1 MQKRPSNDWHELF
14 LTELAKTHSVVK
26 AAAAAGIKRDTAYRH
41 YRKDA
46 DFAAR
51 WDTAVKWKTGFLESM
66 SRGANITMAAR
77 SVGISR
83 RAAYKARKNDPE
95 FAAEWEAALWEG
107 LETMEGLALE
117 HAIEHKNVSLLK
129 FLITSTR
136 ARLGPDPLATPP
148 GARPVE
154 PLERALTYTDAN
166 GVERPVSDWQEGA
179 A

>member
-1 MQKRPSNDWHELF
+1 MAKRPTNDWHEPF
-14 LTELAKTHSVVK
+14 LTELARTRNVGK
-26 AAAAAGIKRDTAYRH
+26 AAAAAGIKRDTAHPH

-51 WDTAVKWKTGFLESM
+51 WDTAVKWQTGFLESL
-66 SRGANITMAAR
+66 SRRANITVAAR

-117 HAIEHKNVSLLK
+117 YAIEHKNVSLLK
-129 FLITSTR
+129 FLITNSR
-136 ARLGPDPLATPP
+136 DRLGPDPLATPP
-148 GARPVE
+148 GACPVE
-154 PLERALTYTDAN
+154 PLEQALTYTDTN
-166 GVERPVSDWQEGA
+166 GVERPVSDWQGDAE
-179 A
+179 

>member
-1 MQKRPSNDWHELF
+1 MAKRPTNDWHEPF
-14 LTELAKTHSVVK
+14 LTELAKTHCVVK
-26 AAAAAGIKRDTAYRH
+26 AAAAAGIKRDTAHRH

-51 WDTAVKWKTGFLESM
+51 WDTAVKWQTGFLESL
-66 SRGANITMAAR
+66 SRGANITRAAR

-107 LETMEGLALE
+107 VETMEGLVLE
-117 HAIEHKNVSLLK
+117 YAIERKDMSLLK

-136 ARLGPDPLATPP
+136 ARLGPDPLATRP

-154 PLERALTYTDAN
+154 PLEQALTYTDAN